1 MLYISATQ
9 AWRTS
14 HPGACIG
21 LLELSGVD
29 NHGISPR
36 LDERKRRVE
45 TDLRRRF
52 QGLSR
57 QDFLALP
64 VMADYIRY
72 YKRFKKTYHVLLQV
86 ESITLKGKH
95 LPHISPLM
103 DANFMAEVETFVLT
117 AGHDAQKLQGALS
130 IDVSFKG
137 DHITQMSGVSK
148 VIPAG
153 DMIMRDLN
161 GVCCSILY
169 GQDNRSP
176 ISKETTHVLYVAY
189 APGGVPKEKVEAQL
203 SKIEENIRI
212 FAPKVIVEQRELLA
226 DEEREV
232 G

>member
-36 LDERKRRVE
+36 LDERKRQVE
-45 TDLRRRF
+45 TALRRRY
-52 QGLSR
+52 QGFSR
-57 QDFLALP
+57 GDFLSLP
-64 VMADYIRY
+64 VMVGYVRY

-86 ESITLKGKH
+86 ESIVLKGKH
-95 LPHISPLM
+95 LPHISPLV

-117 AGHDAQKLQGALS
+117 AGHDVNKLQGALS
-130 IDVSFKG
+130 IDVSRAG

-148 VIPAG
+148 VIAAG
-153 DMIMRDLN
+153 DMVMKDIRAIS
-161 GVCCSILY
+161 CSILY

-176 ISKETTHVLYVAY
+176 ISPQTTHVLYVAY
-189 APGGVPKEKVEAQL
+189 APEGVPHEQVEAQL
-203 SKIEENIRI
+203 SKIEGNVRI
-212 FAPKVIVEQRELLA
+212 FAPRAVVEQCKLLTTGKRTA
-226 DEEREV
+226 